1 MRLLTTL
8 AQIACS
14 CISVSCNNWRSLGPR
29 SRVPGPGSRFPSPGS
44 WVPLYMY
51 TSNKKTFENVT
62 GCRDTRTAK
71 SKETR
76 QGWSHKTVK
85 YTTPLQRSFSIY
97 VYNEKRYVG
106 GLYTSLFCAIIPAL
120 FPYFLPFWYP
130 YILLHFQMFFITCLC
145 LFLAAAAHAIC
156 HHRAEVGVLTS
167 SRSPCFGIWT
177 ILTLV
182 FTLAEESDPSQPF
195 SGRILRQ

>member
-1 MRLLTTL
+1 MSCLLQFQFQGCSMVVTTSFTTL
-8 AQIACS
+8 LLGCHKVVTTKYPACY
-14 CISVSCNNWRSLGPR
+14 SCNSKIVSPR
-29 SRVPGPGSRFPSPGS
+29 VQGCCIVVTTYFHKLVAMMLLPCDKVVAWLLQPWHF
-44 WVPLYMY
+44 YMGQVI
-51 TSNKKTFENVT
+51 KNVT

-106 GLYTSLFCAIIPAL
+106 GLYTSLFCVIIPTL

-130 YILLHFQMFFITCLC
+130 YILLHFQMFFITCSC
-145 LFLAAAAHAIC
+145 LF
-156 HHRAEVGVLTS
+156 
-167 SRSPCFGIWT
+167 F
-177 ILTLV
+177 
-182 FTLAEESDPSQPF
+182 LAET
-195 SGRILRQ
+195 I